1 MTNKHDTWT
10 RSDGS
15 KIALDEMNEH
25 HLRNALRKSLE
36 RISVLEKELKEKKS
50 ALNNIGFVQQ

>member
-1 MTNKHDTWT
+1 MTNEHNTWT

-15 KIALDEMNEH
+15 KIALEEMNEH

-36 RISVLEKELKEKKS
+36 KISVLEKELKEKKS

>member
-36 RISVLEKELKEKKS
+36 RISVLEKELKEKKDS
-50 ALNNIGFVQQ
+50 LNNIGFVQQ

>member
-15 KIALDEMNEH
+15 KIPLDEMNEH